1 MPCHEGGEESG
12 ERTDVEKQGSGGGNE
27 LIPLQVDF
35 GQYFITATESKLVH
49 CSSFSKLN

>member
-27 LIPLQVDF
+27 LSI
-35 GQYFITATESKLVH
+35 FIKCERLKSNIAL
-49 CSSFSKLN
+49 